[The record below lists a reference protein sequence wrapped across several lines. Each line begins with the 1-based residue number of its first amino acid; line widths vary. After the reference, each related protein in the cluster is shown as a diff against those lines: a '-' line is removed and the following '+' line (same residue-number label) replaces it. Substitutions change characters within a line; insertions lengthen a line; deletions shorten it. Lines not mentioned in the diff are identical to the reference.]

1 MIYKE
6 FYVWLDGFMTNRDW
20 TTIKQVDIESIQEKM
35 KEVTDDF
42 DLEKFSNLSKNRQQY
57 FNPIS
62 VPLTIKDDDDLG
74 KPPRIV
80 MWWIILVEY

>member
-1 MIYKE
+1 MITYKQ
-6 FYVWLDGFMTNRDW
+6 FYSWLDGFMTNRDW

-80 MWWIILVEY
+80 M

>member
-1 MIYKE
+1 MINYKE

-35 KEVTDDF
+35 KEVKDDF
-42 DLEKFSNLSKNRQQY
+42 KLSDFTNLKQNIPY
-57 FNPIS
+57 
-62 VPLTIKDDDDLG
+62 LTTSIKYRDDDDLG

-80 MWWIILVEY
+80 M

>member
-57 FNPIS
+57 FNPVS

-80 MWWIILVEY
+80 M

>member
-1 MIYKE
+1 
-6 FYVWLDGFMTNRDW
+6 MTNRDW

-80 MWWIILVEY
+80 M

>member
-42 DLEKFSNLSKNRQQY
+42 DLGKFSNLSKNRQQY

-80 MWWIILVEY
+80 M

>member
-1 MIYKE
+1 
-6 FYVWLDGFMTNRDW
+6 
-20 TTIKQVDIESIQEKM
+20 M

-80 MWWIILVEY
+80 M

>member
-1 MIYKE
+1 MTYKE
-6 FYVWLDGFMTNRDW
+6 FYVWLDGFMTNRCW

-42 DLEKFSNLSKNRQQY
+42 DIEKFSKLSKTRQQY
-57 FNPIS
+57 LNPIS
-62 VPLTIKDDDDLG
+62 IPLTNKDDDDDLG

-80 MWWIILVEY
+80 M

>member
-1 MIYKE
+1 MTYKE
-6 FYVWLDGFMTNRDW
+6 FYFWLDGFMTNRDW

-42 DLEKFSNLSKNRQQY
+42 DLEKFSKFSKTRQQY

-62 VPLTIKDDDDLG
+62 VPLTTKDEDDLG

-80 MWWIILVEY
+80 M

>member
-80 MWWIILVEY
+80 M

>member
-1 MIYKE
+1 MLSYKE

-20 TTIKQVDIESIQEKM
+20 TTIKQVDIESIQKKM
-35 KEVTDDF
+35 KEVKDENEF
-42 DLEKFSNLSKNRQQY
+42 DLEKFSKFSKTRQQY

-62 VPLTIKDDDDLG
+62 VPLKTKDDDDLG

-80 MWWIILVEY
+80 M

>member
-42 DLEKFSNLSKNRQQY
+42 DLEKFSKFSKTRQQY

-62 VPLTIKDDDDLG
+62 VPLITKDDDDLG

-80 MWWIILVEY
+80 M

>member
-1 MIYKE
+1 LIYKE

-80 MWWIILVEY
+80 M

>member
-20 TTIKQVDIESIQEKM
+20 TTIKQVDIESIQKKM
-35 KEVTDDF
+35 KEVKDENEF
-42 DLEKFSNLSKNRQQY
+42 DLEKFSKFSKTRQQY

-62 VPLTIKDDDDLG
+62 VPLTTKDDDDLG

-80 MWWIILVEY
+80 M

>member
-1 MIYKE
+1 MLTYKE
-6 FYVWLDGFMTNRDW
+6 FYIWLEGFMTNRDW

-80 MWWIILVEY
+80 M